1 MDLLNRLRLKN
12 KPLYYFGMFNLIFAF
27 GSLLMMQVDDTLI
40 LGINAWVKPMK
51 FFLSVAIFSFTMLWF
66 LPLLEMPRAS
76 RIYSIVIILTM
87 SIENII
93 ISYQAWMGTTSH
105 YNVSSPVNGALFAIM
120 GIAIFIFSA
129 WSAYICFL
137 FFRKKNFNAPL
148 PYVWGIKLGLLIFVL
163 FSIEGVIMI
172 RMMSHTVGSADGGEG
187 LFFVNWSRQHGDLRA
202 AHFFGMHALQI
213 LPVIGYY
220 LCKTTRQVIIYSVL
234 YFLMVVSLL
243 VQALKGIP
251 LF

>member
-1 MDLLNRLRLKN
+1 
-12 KPLYYFGMFNLIFAF
+12 
-27 GSLLMMQVDDTLI
+27 
-40 LGINAWVKPMK
+40 
-51 FFLSVAIFSFTMLWF
+51 
-66 LPLLEMPRAS
+66 
-76 RIYSIVIILTM
+76 
-87 SIENII
+87 
-93 ISYQAWMGTTSH
+93 
-105 YNVSSPVNGALFAIM
+105 
-120 GIAIFIFSA
+120 
-129 WSAYICFL
+129 
-137 FFRKKNFNAPL
+137 
-148 PYVWGIKLGLLIFVL
+148 
-163 FSIEGVIMI
+163 
-172 RMMSHTVGSADGGEG
+172 MSHTVGSADGGEG